1 MYVCGWLFITHSPP
15 TYLQTHLNW
24 IGQKLDLNPRGQIK
38 AWPGDTKTS
47 QNYFLNNSNNFQLA
61 RCIKFCPLNTK
72 FSSQESN
79 STDIKIINGMPL
91 LSTLE
96 SLIICCFTSCHHLLP
111 LCTKIIIQMGK
122 FCFSLHPRILTYIH
136 FENNWIVLY
145 GIASCD
151 SPLCS
156 DIGPPGIA
164 VMLLLLHISLA
175 YK

>member
-1 MYVCGWLFITHSPP
+1 MLIHIHTFYMCMYVCGWLFITHSPP

-79 STDIKIINGMPL
+79 STDIKIINGLPL

-111 LCTKIIIQMGK
+111 PYYFPSI
-122 FCFSLHPRILTYIH
+122 FSSIRVFSNESALHVKWHKYCSISFST
-136 FENNWIVLY
+136 
-145 GIASCD
+145 
-151 SPLCS
+151 SPS
-156 DIGPPGIA
+156 N
-164 VMLLLLHISLA
+164 
-175 YK
+175 

>member
-1 MYVCGWLFITHSPP
+1 MLIHIHTFYRCMYVCGWLFITHSPP
-15 TYLQTHLNW
+15 TYLQTHVNW

-96 SLIICCFTSCHHLLP
+96 SLIICCFTSCHHTGGVSCRDEKSRSSVFFFFFESL
-111 LCTKIIIQMGK
+111 IIYFQLSH
-122 FCFSLHPRILTYIH
+122 CF
-136 FENNWIVLY
+136 
-145 GIASCD
+145 
-151 SPLCS
+151 
-156 DIGPPGIA
+156 
-164 VMLLLLHISLA
+164 
-175 YK
+175 